1 MTRALKSK
9 VKATTKAK
17 TKAASPSLVDALKP
31 RLRIFLSVDLVGS
44 TAFKQ
49 ARPPELLKQNR
60 AESSSLG
67 PAWFKSILSFY
78 RDFESMLREQWAS
91 FNAECE
97 IKKLPECNEPEF
109 WKSNGDE
116 LLYTFELREPS
127 EAASIM
133 ILWLSTLENYRRA
146 LRSNTPELDIKSAA
160 WIAGF
165 PVMNSEVIF
174 REGIGNSK
182 AGEADDALLH
192 QHDLLNIWYSGIKK
206 RAGLTK
212 DYVGPAIDT
221 GFRIAGW
228 ASSRKMVISVDLALL
243 LTGTSLDHN
252 IKEKFSIFFDGT
264 QPLKG
269 VVGGRPYPIIWIQ
282 VDGVGALVEKEDK
295 LLKRSPANHNEIQAY
310 CEEYIREN
318 SEFLMRP
325 FVYNT
330 SDRFFSETPQ
340 GYIEHLMKWQ
350 HLFSREKKLAASQR
364 RSLDPSAQS
373 DGDNLQD
380 AVVEQFVESI
390 SKTPS

>member
-1 MTRALKSK
+1 MARALKSK
-9 VKATTKAK
+9 PKASAKAK
-17 TKAASPSLVDALKP
+17 TKAISPSLTAALKP

-60 AESSSLG
+60 SEPSSLG

-97 IKKLPECNEPEF
+97 DKKLPECSEPEF

-127 EAASIM
+127 EAAGIM
-133 ILWLSTLENYRRA
+133 LLWLSTLENYRKA
-146 LRSNTPELDIKSAA
+146 LRANTPELDIKSAA
-160 WIAGF
+160 WVAGF

-174 REGIGNSK
+174 REGVGESK
-182 AGEADDALLH
+182 EGEADDALVH
-192 QHDLLNIWYSGIKK
+192 QHDLLNTWYSGIKK
-206 RAGLTK
+206 RAGLAK

-228 ASSRKMVISVDLALL
+228 ASSRKMAISVDLALL
-243 LTGTSLDHN
+243 LTGASLDHD
-252 IKEKFSIFFDGT
+252 IQAKFKIFFDGT

-269 VVGGRPYPIIWIQ
+269 VVGGRPYPIIWIE

-295 LLKRSPANHNEIQAY
+295 LLKRAPANHDEIQAY
-310 CEEYIREN
+310 CEEYIRAN
-318 SEFLMRP
+318 SDFLMRP
-325 FVYNT
+325 FVYGT
-330 SDRFFSETPQ
+330 SDRFFSETPKD
-340 GYIEHLMKWQ
+340 YIDHLMKWQ
-350 HLFSREKKLAASQR
+350 DLFSKEKKLTASQK
-364 RSLDPSAQS
+364 RSLDPAAQS
-373 DGDNLQD
+373 DGDDLED
-380 AVVEQFVESI
+380 AVVEQFAGSI